1 MRPVGFLAFGI
12 GAIFFFALPAS
23 ALTISNEDADPHT
36 VTVTAGTD
44 TKELT
49 VAPDQQIDAGC
60 TEGCMVELENGEQYQ
75 MQGGE
80 TVSIEDGVIF
90 VDHAPG
96 SDADDGPGM
105 DDEDSSEDDAASAA
119 SSDTTGAAPSDQAAT
134 PAADAG
140 APADQAAHQQ

>member
-1 MRPVGFLAFGI
+1 MPRVGFLVFCI
-12 GAIFFFALPAS
+12 GAIFFARAAA

-49 VAPDQQIDAGC
+49 VEPDQQIDAGC

-96 SDADDGPGM
+96 SDPDDGPDM
-105 DDEDSSEDDAASAA
+105 DDEDSEDGAAE
-119 SSDTTGAAPSDQAAT
+119 SSDTTGATPSGSAAT
-134 PAADAG
+134 PAN
-140 APADQAAHQQ
+140 APAPTDEATVHQ